1 MTPHSQA
8 TVSRGLPS
16 HTEYAPYT
24 ANSSECLA
32 PRSSGLT
39 DLLGGSTAM
48 PGHPSKT
55 IAGLWRK
62 LPLQHS
68 LKLLLVFFQANPPH
82 HHPPKICFVLF
93 FLKVH

>member
-68 LKLLLVFFQANPPH
+68 LKLLPVFFQANPP
-82 HHPPKICFVLF
+82 PSPSPQNLFCFVF
-93 FLKVH
+93 P

>member
-1 MTPHSQA
+1 
-8 TVSRGLPS
+8 
-16 HTEYAPYT
+16 
-24 ANSSECLA
+24 
-32 PRSSGLT
+32 
-39 DLLGGSTAM
+39 M

-68 LKLLLVFFQANPPH
+68 LKLLLVFFQANPPPH